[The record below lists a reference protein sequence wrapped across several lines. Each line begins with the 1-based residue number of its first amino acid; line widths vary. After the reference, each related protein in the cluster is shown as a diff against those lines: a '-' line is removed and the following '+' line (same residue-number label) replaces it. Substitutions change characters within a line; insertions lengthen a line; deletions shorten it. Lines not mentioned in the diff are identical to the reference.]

1 MQLTRRHRLADWVM
15 LLSLTLMWGTSFLLT
30 KIAVGGLPSEL
41 VVAGRLVVAATL
53 LVPAAWM
60 LATRPSAGARLWIFY
75 VLIAVF
81 GNVLPFSLISWG
93 QTFID
98 SGLAGILM
106 AIMPL
111 ATLGLA
117 HFLVPGEH
125 LTRYRAAGFLL
136 GFTGVVVLVGP
147 DAFADLANGQGHLL
161 PMLAVLGGAISY
173 AVSSILARL
182 RPASDALFSAASTIS
197 MASLMMVPVLF
208 LTGDVGGDVG
218 AQIVPETPHLIA
230 VALLGVFATAIA
242 TIVYFTLVK
251 SAGPSFVSQLNYLI
265 PLWAVGVG
273 MLFLGE
279 EPEPNHLYALG
290 LILCGILITQL
301 ERRGTPSAR
310 SPAPRRS
317 G

>member
-1 MQLTRRHRLADWVM
+1 M

-30 KIAVGGLPSEL
+30 KIAVGGLPPDL
-41 VVAGRLVVAATL
+41 VVAGRLIVAALL

-60 LATRPSAGARLWIFY
+60 LATRPVAGARLWVFY

-106 AIMPL
+106 AVMPL

-125 LTRYRAAGFLL
+125 LTRYRATGFLL
-136 GFTGVVVLVGP
+136 GFGGVVVLVGP
-147 DAFADLANGQGHLL
+147 DAFADLVNGQGHLM
-161 PMLAVLGGAISY
+161 PMLAVLGGAFSY
-173 AVSSILARL
+173 AISSILARL
-182 RPASDALFSAASTIS
+182 RPTSDALFSAASTIS
-197 MASLMMVPVLF
+197 LASLMMVPILF
-208 LTGDVGGDVG
+208 MSGDVEV
-218 AQIVPETPHLIA
+218 QVVPDTLHLIA
-230 VALLGVFATAIA
+230 VGLLGVFATAIA
-242 TIVYFTLVK
+242 TIVYFRLVK

-265 PLWAVGVG
+265 PLWAVGIG

-290 LILCGILITQL
+290 LILSGILITQL

-310 SPAPRRS
+310 NPAQRRS

>member
-30 KIAVGGLPSEL
+30 KIAVGGLPPDL

-53 LVPAAWM
+53 LVPAAWIF
-60 LATRPSAGARLWIFY
+60 ATRPVAGARLWVFY

-106 AIMPL
+106 AVMPL

-125 LTRYRAAGFLL
+125 LTRYRAAGFVL
-136 GFTGVVVLVGP
+136 GFAGVVVLVGP

-182 RPASDALFSAASTIS
+182 RPTSDALFSAASTIS
-197 MASLMMVPVLF
+197 LASLMMVPILF
-208 LTGDVGGDVG
+208 MTGDIAEVGRLPV
-218 AQIVPETPHLIA
+218 APNTPHLIA

-242 TIVYFTLVK
+242 TFVYFKLVK

-290 LILCGILITQL
+290 LILCGILVTQL
-301 ERRGTPSAR
+301 ERRGAAPAR
-310 SPAPRRS
+310 DPAPRRS

>member
-30 KIAVGGLPSEL
+30 KIAVGGLPSDL
-41 VVAGRLVVAATL
+41 VVAGRLVVAAVL

-60 LATRPSAGARLWIFY
+60 LAARPVAGARLWVFY

-81 GNVLPFSLISWG
+81 GNVLPFSLIAWG

-106 AIMPL
+106 AVMPL

-125 LTRYRAAGFLL
+125 LTRYRAAGFVL
-136 GFTGVVVLVGP
+136 GFAGVVVLVGP
-147 DAFADLANGQGHLL
+147 DAFADLSNGQGHLL

-197 MASLMMVPVLF
+197 LASLMMVPILF
-208 LTGDVGGDVG
+208 LTGDVALQVS
-218 AQIVPETPHLIA
+218 PETPHLVA

-242 TIVYFTLVK
+242 TIVYFRLVK

-290 LILCGILITQL
+290 LILCGILVTHL
-301 ERRGTPSAR
+301 ERRGTPSDR
-310 SPAPRRS
+310 IPAPRRS